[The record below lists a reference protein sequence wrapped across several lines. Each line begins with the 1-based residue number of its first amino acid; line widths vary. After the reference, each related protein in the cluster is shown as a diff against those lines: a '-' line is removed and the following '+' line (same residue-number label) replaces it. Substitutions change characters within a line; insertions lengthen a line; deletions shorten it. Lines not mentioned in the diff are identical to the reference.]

1 MFEQQLKK
9 TKQQLCEELFHSGHS
24 RSQEQA
30 SIRVFAASVDDN
42 LNDIVDSLSLLLEG
56 HEQGS
61 YVCLDTFVRIGLSRV
76 RDVRKSLD
84 KLHPDDDYK
93 SKYDHA
99 SAEVRAKVEEL
110 MNRS

>member
-1 MFEQQLKK
+1 MNK
-9 TKQQLCEELFHSGHS
+9 TKQQLLDTLRVSGFE
-24 RSQEQA
+24 RAEEQA
-30 SIRVFAASVDDN
+30 SIRNFAISVDDS
-42 LNDIVDSLSLLLEG
+42 LNDIIDSLSCLLEG

-61 YVCLDTFVRIGLSRV
+61 YVCLDTFVKIGLSRV

-93 SKYDHA
+93 SKYSHP

>member
-1 MFEQQLKK
+1 MNK
-9 TKQQLCEELFHSGHS
+9 TKQQLLDTLHILAFERAEEK
-24 RSQEQA
+24 A
-30 SIRVFAASVDDN
+30 SIRVFARSVDDS
-42 LNDIVDSLSLLLEG
+42 LNDIIDSLSCLLEG

-61 YVCLDTFVRIGLSRV
+61 YVCLDTFVKIGLSRV
-76 RDVRKSLD
+76 RDVRRSLD

-93 SKYDHA
+93 SKYSHP